1 MKDGVI
7 FGVDQNEEMKK
18 IIREVTSDF
27 KMQEGERPNSVL
39 VEQEMPKVIE
49 DQATQSLGGIDSP
62 VQQIN
67 RDTERNINDLRRQI
81 EGTKMTGEVKEL
93 QDEIKRAQDKV
104 YEYVNDWSIR
114 PMKGWWEFLLAAP
127 VRFFALALALPVR
140 MWRSFRGTAQP
151 GGKDAYWE
159 MPSSFYFTPRHYLS
173 YQVLREA
180 QLQRREDQ
188 YLAEQGLKRA
198 ADEATPYAKISDED
212 LLHEAILYKTKPL
225 HPAEIP
231 NQAFVQTF
239 GVAVL
244 SMQESISRLQ
254 QRFLAKPALNLPQ
267 VPQEIKDRPAWQ
279 VLWTSL
285 LPDKATIPEPVVTGD
300 WWHPRG
306 YTGQETMTGS
316 TFKEE
321 NFDKPEE
328 QPSEAAK
335 PAAAADAKA
344 APAKGV
350 PLGALHAAAAEPLD
364 DLPLPKAAAAK
375 PPALSVAKPPAALDA
390 KSPAALDAT
399 AKPPAAPDA
408 MAKPPA
414 ELDATAKPPA
424 APDAALKPPADA
436 LLAPDAKAAAADAK
450 AAPAA
455 MEAAKPAAD
464 ATGAA
469 PPGGGAAPGAGKP
482 AAERPDAPLMVYSP
496 PVAREDFDD
505 HSLSALPKMA
515 KPMWQSW
522 PRFLWSAFSD
532 WCGAELGVPGGV
544 RFSTYMALRMD
555 LGSAERLWAEEEL
568 YRKERAAM
576 PVGTKWMNRIFYPEQ
591 MRVFP
596 RPEVH
601 WRDFNN
607 VLWMRGVDVC
617 KRYPSLGTNF
627 FDIRQRLK
635 PVLTSYF
642 RGLHLMDPDMIGE
655 VAIPQHVDHMF
666 KTKEEVDAEMPPASG
681 PILHVMNQ
689 TLIRRV
695 FKISVKSLAL
705 WNEIIL
711 ISTSC
716 VIRTRPWMRNMETGE
731 TLYGGP
737 KRRAVFKYFVKLAG
751 FPNSDKPGEVSW
763 KVVDSELFRGKARRK
778 RRKRKRRTLYRRFQ

>member
-1 MKDGVI
+1 MKDDVI
-7 FGVDQNEEMKK
+7 FGAEQNEEMKK

-27 KMQEGERPNSVL
+27 KMQEGERVNPVL
-39 VEQEMPKVIE
+39 VEQELPKVIE

-67 RDTERNINDLRRQI
+67 RDTERNLNELRRQI
-81 EGTKMTGEVKEL
+81 DGTKQREVEVEEMH
-93 QDEIKRAQDKV
+93 DEIKRARDKV
-104 YEYVNDWSIR
+104 YEYSNDWSIR
-114 PMKGWWEFLLAAP
+114 PMQAWWEFLLAAP

-180 QLQRREDQ
+180 QLQKREEQ

-198 ADEATPYAKISDED
+198 ADEATPYAKLSDED
-212 LLHEAILYKTKPL
+212 ILHEAILYKTKPL
-225 HPAEIP
+225 LPGEIP
-231 NQAFVQTF
+231 RQVFVEKF

-254 QRFLAKPALNLPQ
+254 QRFLAKPALSLPELPQ
-267 VPQEIKDRPAWQ
+267 EVKDRPAWQ
-279 VLWTSL
+279 VLWMSL
-285 LPDKATIPEPVVTGD
+285 LPDKATVPEPVVTGD
-300 WWHPRG
+300 WWHPRS

-316 TFKEE
+316 TFKEA
-321 NFDKPEE
+321 NFDKPE
-328 QPSEAAK
+328 PEAPASATAK
-335 PAAAADAKA
+335 PAAAAEAK

-364 DLPLPKAAAAK
+364 DFPLPKAAAK
-375 PPALSVAKPPAALDA
+375 PALSVAKPPAALDA
-390 KSPAALDAT
+390 TAKPPADAMAKPPAALDAT
-399 AKPPAAPDA
+399 AKPAAA
-408 MAKPPA
+408 LNAATKPPA
-414 ELDATAKPPA
+414 V
-424 APDAALKPPADA
+424 PDAAPKPPADA
-436 LLAPDAKAAAADAK
+436 MVAPDAKAAAVDAK

-455 MEAAKPAAD
+455 TEAGKPAA

-482 AAERPDAPLMVYSP
+482 AGQKPDAPVVLYTP
-496 PVAREDFDD
+496 PVAAEQFED

-522 PRFLWSAFSD
+522 PRFLYSAFSD

-544 RFSTYMALRMD
+544 RFSTYLALRMD
-555 LGSAERLWAEEEL
+555 LDSAERLWAEEEL
-568 YRKERAAM
+568 YRKEQASM

-591 MRVFP
+591 MRVYA

-617 KRYPSLGTNF
+617 NRYPSLGTNF